1 MNWFAQLFAL
11 TGYNLRTI
19 PQRKGSVIA
28 TMVGIAGVVGV
39 FVGVLSIA
47 HGLQKT
53 MQSTGSPDTV
63 IVMRSGADSEMV
75 SILDRDSTRVIAE
88 APGLAKVNGKAL
100 ASPELFVIV
109 NLPKKS
115 TGTDANVPLR
125 GVHPEGFAVRE
136 KLRIVEGR
144 TFQPGRNE
152 VIVGRGARAEFRGLD
167 LGANL
172 QFGQSRWTVVGV
184 FESGGSVA
192 ESEIWT
198 DASVLAPAYRRG
210 TFYQVVIAKL
220 ASAGTFTQFKDALTR
235 DPRLNIKVLRETEY
249 YAEQS
254 QMLVKII
261 TGLGAIIAGLMA
273 LGAVF
278 GALNTMYTAVASR
291 AREIATLRAVGFG
304 AGAVVVSI
312 VIESLLLALTGGVIG
327 AVLAHLLFDGY
338 RAATLNWQ
346 SFSQVAFAFDV
357 SFPLLMEGIIWA
369 ALIGTIGGLFP
380 AIRAARMQVATAL
393 RAA

>member
-53 MQSTGSPDTV
+53 MRSTGSPDTV

-88 APGLAKVNGKAL
+88 APGLAKVNGKAV

-115 TGTDANVPLR
+115 TGSDANVPLR
-125 GVHPEGFAVRE
+125 GVHPEAFAVRE
-136 KLRIVEGR
+136 NLRIVEGR
-144 TFQPGRNE
+144 SFQPGRNE

-167 LGANL
+167 LGAEL

-184 FESGGSVA
+184 FEAAGSLA

-249 YAEQS
+249 YADQS